1 MSEPED
7 IEAGEQKRP
16 RIVEPLR
23 PRAVGSPLAMGGG
36 RVAAQQDPR
45 QVPTTQGQAP
55 QGSATPPERT
65 LGGSSTPDA
74 EPDELAD
81 QIGDRAVNGAAD
93 QTTDQPSNLQ
103 RAMNGLRMAWP
114 FVQKIL
120 PLLDGQVVTTVA
132 NLLTPHQHHAPPVNL
147 APIENGLNELQARH
161 GELRNQLA
169 DQNTSLKRVE
179 DRLESVREATDRNT
193 LEQQELMTDLK
204 SVGRKVNVIAVVAL
218 LMLAASIAINVVLFL
233 HIQRVLP

>member
-1 MSEPED
+1 MSEPQD
-7 IEAGEQKRP
+7 IEAGEQERP
-16 RIVEPLR
+16 RMVEPLR

-45 QVPTTQGQAP
+45 QAP
-55 QGSATPPERT
+55 AAQDSATPPERT

-74 EPDELAD
+74 EPDELSG
-81 QIGDRAVNGAAD
+81 QIRDRAAD
-93 QTTDQPSNLQ
+93 QSAEQPTDQPSNLQ
-103 RAMNGLRMAWP
+103 RAVNGLRMAWP

-120 PLLDGQVVTTVA
+120 PLLDGQVVTAVS
-132 NLLTPHQHHAPPVNL
+132 NLLTPHPHHAPPVNL

-161 GELRNQLA
+161 GELRGQLA

-193 LEQQELMTDLK
+193 LEQQELMADLK
-204 SVGRKVNVIAVVAL
+204 SVGRKVNVIAVIAL
-218 LMLAASIAINVVLFL
+218 LLLAASVAINVVLFL